1 MRNVGV
7 RPMLRSKNHRSQR
20 WITLVLALALA
31 LGAAQSSFAR
41 DNRYDRDPRNDSY
54 VFATTRSV
62 REMDVHPAVR
72 LTILPVAIVLDVV
85 FLPFALLADA
95 VS

>member
-1 MRNVGV
+1 
-7 RPMLRSKNHRSQR
+7 MLRSKNRRSQR
-20 WITLVLALALA
+20 WITLVLALAIA

-41 DNRYDRDPRNDSY
+41 DARYDRDRQDDSY

-72 LTILPVAIVLDVV
+72 LTILPVALVLDLV